1 MNNRDEDLR
10 RIPRVSVIMP
20 AYNAERFIEEAIG
33 SVIRQTFQDWEL
45 LVIDDGSTD
54 ATVAVVEKL
63 ARTDSRITLL
73 RNEVNMGVAKTRNRG
88 LDLCRGRFAALLD
101 SDDIWHPQKL
111 ERQLQLAED
120 TGADVIYCSY
130 GIVDEWGKKL
140 CEDFIVPAR
149 TNFEASLIKGVISC
163 STALLSKKIVD
174 NYRFDTKYY
183 HEDYALWLQI
193 LRDSY
198 TACGNVEVLADY
210 RVMNG
215 TRASNKLRSAAYRWQ
230 IYRKLLKFNVI
241 KSAGLLAQYGFLG
254 LKKYRKLSNDTE
266 G

>member
-33 SVIRQTFQDWEL
+33 SVIRQTVQDWEL

-130 GIVDEWGKKL
+130 GIIDAQGNKARADYVVPGQT
-140 CEDFIVPAR
+140 DFEGLLR
-149 TNFEASLIKGVISC
+149 ENVIGC
-163 STALLSKKIVD
+163 STVMLAERIAKQ
-174 NYRFDTKYY
+174 YRFGTGFQ
-183 HEDYALWLQI
+183 HEDYVLWLEL
-193 LRDSY
+193 LRSGY
-198 TACGNVEVLADY
+198 KAAGCTEVLVKWRY
-210 RVMNG
+210 IVNSR
-215 TRASNKLRSAAYRWQ
+215 SFNKRKSAQDRWR
-230 IYRKLLKFNVI
+230 IYRKYLKLPLLKSLQMFG
-241 KSAGLLAQYGFLG
+241 SYAASS
-254 LKKYRKLSNDTE
+254 LKKYRRQ
-266 G
+266 